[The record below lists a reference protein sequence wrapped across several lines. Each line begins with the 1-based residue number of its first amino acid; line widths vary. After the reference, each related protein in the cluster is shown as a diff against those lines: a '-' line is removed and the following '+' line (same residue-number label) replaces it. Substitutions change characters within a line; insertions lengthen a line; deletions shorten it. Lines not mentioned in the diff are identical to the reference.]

1 MHPNKKQWLWRAPL
15 GLALVGFGLCL
26 LTEAGQ
32 TKFAGA
38 DWTVWV
44 PFGTL
49 ALVVVNSGLCV
60 FGDAVL
66 HRVRYER
73 DQNPRP

>member
-1 MHPNKKQWLWRAPL
+1 MHPNKKKWLIQAPV

-26 LTEAGQ
+26 LTEAGN
-32 TKFAGA
+32 TKFGGA

-44 PFGTL
+44 PYGTL
-49 ALVVVNSGLCV
+49 ALVVFNSGLSI
-60 FGDAVL
+60 FGNAIL

-73 DQNPRP
+73 AQAERP